1 MDPNLLIA
9 RIDDLKQQCER
20 TNTPRFLGFLTADE
34 VSTVVRHLKI
44 NDKYKLFGGYE
55 DAERVMIGVLPDWCD
70 DPDFPIVPITF
81 TYRECDTLAH
91 RDFLGA
97 LMALGINRE
106 TVGDILIERGR
117 AVTFVSCD
125 VAKFIF
131 TQIEKIGN
139 VGVLL
144 TEGFCKPLPQ
154 CGKKQTCTVT
164 VASLRLDC
172 VVSALC
178 NISRKD
184 AVNKIAD
191 GYVSVNSVAINKT
204 TTLVNS
210 QSKIVVRQKGKFQ
223 IVSCDDYSKKGR
235 IILKYDK
242 YV

>member
-1 MDPNLLIA
+1 MNNNLLLA
-9 RIDDLKQQCER
+9 RIDDLKQQCEK
-20 TNTPRFLGFLTADE
+20 TNTPKFLGFLTADE
-34 VSTVVRHLKI
+34 VSVVVKHLKPGER
-44 NDKYKLFGGYE
+44 YQLFGGYE
-55 DAERVMIGVLPDWCD
+55 DAERVVVGILPDWCD
-70 DPDFPIVPITF
+70 EASFPIMPITF
-81 TYRECDTLAH
+81 IYRECDTLTH

-106 TVGDILIERGR
+106 TVGDILIEPGR

-125 VAKFIF
+125 VAKFVL

-139 VGVLL
+139 VRVAL
-144 TEGFCKPLPQ
+144 TEGFSNPLPQ

-178 NISRKD
+178 NISRKE
-184 AVNKIAD
+184 AARKIVD
-191 GYVSVNSVAINKT
+191 GFVSVNSVSVNKITSLINA
-204 TTLVNS
+204 

-223 IVSCDDYSKKGR
+223 ITACDDYSKKGR